1 MANKGYGAPAN
12 RVRKPRPITIAGRK
26 RTTPNKERRSLID
39 KVRKPRPVT
48 LNRRKASH
56 WQLWLMMIPAIV
68 YMLLFVYKP
77 MGGIVIAFQDFRLK
91 RGIKGSEGVWFDNF
105 TRLFRSYWFPIILKN
120 TLTLSLLSLVLS
132 FPAPILLALAANE
145 IRSERRKRTF
155 QTVSYAPHFI
165 STVVGCGMISV
176 FLSPESG
183 IINFLLKALGGDAV
197 AFLAKPNAFKWVYV
211 LSGIWQTIGWSAII
225 YIAALSGVDKSLLE
239 AAEIDGANRLQRIRY
254 VNFPVLIPTI
264 VIMFILRC
272 GSILSVGYEKV
283 YLLQN
288 TANLS
293 ASEVISTYVYKVGL
307 VDKDFG
313 FSTAANLFNN
323 VINCIV
329 LILSNKISKKVSGS
343 SLF

>member
-1 MANKGYGAPAN
+1 MAKQLTEAPKKA
-12 RVRKPRPITIAGRK
+12 VKQAKPRQ
-26 RTTPNKERRSLID
+26 
-39 KVRKPRPVT
+39 VR
-48 LNRRKASH
+48 RRKDSH

-68 YMLLFVYKP
+68 FMLVFVYKP
-77 MGGIVIAFQDFRLK
+77 MSGVLIAFQDYSLK
-91 RGIKGSEGVWFDNF
+91 KGIWGSEWIGFDNF
-105 TRLFRSYWFPIILKN
+105 TRLFKSYWFPVILKN
-120 TLTLSLLSLVLS
+120 TLTISLLSLLLS
-132 FPAPILLALAANE
+132 FPAPIILALAANE
-145 IRSERRKRTF
+145 IRSEKRKRLF

-165 STVVGCGMISV
+165 STVVVCGMITV

-183 IINFLLKALGGDAV
+183 VINFLLKLVGVEPV
-197 AFLAKPNAFKWVYV
+197 AFLAKPKAFKWVYV
-211 LSGIWQTIGWSAII
+211 LSGIWQTVGWSAII
-225 YIAALSGVDKSLLE
+225 YIAALSGVDKNLLE
-239 AAEIDGANRLQRIRY
+239 AAEIDGANRIQRIRY

-307 VDKDFG
+307 EKADFG
-313 FSTAANLFNN
+313 FSTAVNLFNN

-329 LILSNKISKKVSGS
+329 LILSNKISRKVSGS

>member
-1 MANKGYGAPAN
+1 MAKQTMEATAKETKKARPA
-12 RVRKPRPITIAGRK
+12 RLKK
-26 RTTPNKERRSLID
+26 RRE
-39 KVRKPRPVT
+39 
-48 LNRRKASH
+48 SH
-56 WQLWLMMIPAIV
+56 WQLWLMVIPAV
-68 YMLLFVYKP
+68 TYLLLFVYKP
-77 MGGIVIAFQDFRLK
+77 MGGVLIAFQDYSLK
-91 RGIKGSEGVWFDNF
+91 KGIWGSDWVGFDNF
-105 TRLFRSYWFPIILKN
+105 TRLFKSYWFPVILKN
-120 TLTLSLLSLVLS
+120 TLTISLLSLALS
-132 FPAPILLALAANE
+132 FPAPIILALAANE
-145 IRSERRKRTF
+145 IRSEKRKRLF

-165 STVVGCGMISV
+165 STVVVCGMITV

-183 IINFLLKALGGDAV
+183 VINFLLQLIGVEPV

-225 YIAALSGVDKSLLE
+225 YIAALSGVDKNLLE
-239 AAEIDGANRLQRIRY
+239 AAQIDGANRLQRIRY

-272 GSILSVGYEKV
+272 GSILGVGYEKV

-307 VDKDFG
+307 EKADFG
-313 FSTAANLFNN
+313 FSTAVSLFNN
-323 VINCIV
+323 VVNCIV
-329 LILSNKISKKVSGS
+329 LLLSNKLSKKFSGS

>member
-1 MANKGYGAPAN
+1 MAKQIAKKPAKKVN
-12 RVRKPRPITIAGRK
+12 NTQPRRLGKRK
-26 RTTPNKERRSLID
+26 D
-39 KVRKPRPVT
+39 F
-48 LNRRKASH
+48 H
-56 WQLWLMMIPAIV
+56 WQLWLMMVPAIV
-68 YMLLFVYKP
+68 YMVLFVYKP
-77 MGGIVIAFQDFRLK
+77 MGGILIAFQDYSLK
-91 RGIKGSEGVWFDNF
+91 RGIWGSEWVGFENF
-105 TRLFRSYWFPIILKN
+105 NRLFRSYWFPIILKN
-120 TLTLSLLSLVLS
+120 TLTLSLLSLILS
-132 FPAPILLALAANE
+132 FPAPIILALAANE

-165 STVVGCGMISV
+165 STVVVCGMITV

-183 IINFLLKALGGDAV
+183 VINFLLKALGGDAV

-211 LSGIWQTIGWSAII
+211 ISGIWQTVGWSAII
-225 YIAALSGVDKSLLE
+225 YIAALSGVDKNLLE
-239 AAEIDGANRLQRIRY
+239 AAEIDGANRIQRIRY
-254 VNFPVLIPTI
+254 VNLPVLVPTI

-288 TANLS
+288 SANLS

-307 VDKDFG
+307 EKADFG
-313 FSTAANLFNN
+313 FSTAVNLFNN

>member
-1 MANKGYGAPAN
+1 MAKQLTEAPKKA
-12 RVRKPRPITIAGRK
+12 VKQAKPRQ
-26 RTTPNKERRSLID
+26 
-39 KVRKPRPVT
+39 VR
-48 LNRRKASH
+48 RRKDSH

-68 YMLLFVYKP
+68 FMLVFVYKP
-77 MGGIVIAFQDFRLK
+77 MSGVLIAFQDYSLK
-91 RGIKGSEGVWFDNF
+91 KGIWGSDWIGFDNF
-105 TRLFRSYWFPIILKN
+105 TRLFKSYWFPVILKN
-120 TLTLSLLSLVLS
+120 TLTISLLSLLLS
-132 FPAPILLALAANE
+132 FPAPIILALAANE
-145 IRSERRKRTF
+145 IRSEKRKRLF

-165 STVVGCGMISV
+165 STVVVCGMITV

-183 IINFLLKALGGDAV
+183 VINFLLELVGVEPV
-197 AFLAKPNAFKWVYV
+197 AFLAKPKAFKWVYV
-211 LSGIWQTIGWSAII
+211 LSGIWQTVGWSAII
-225 YIAALSGVDKSLLE
+225 YIAALSGVDKNLLE
-239 AAEIDGANRLQRIRY
+239 AAEIDGANRIQRIRY

-307 VDKDFG
+307 EKADFG
-313 FSTAANLFNN
+313 FSTAVNLFNN

-329 LILSNKISKKVSGS
+329 LILSNKISRKVSGS

>member
-1 MANKGYGAPAN
+1 MLVHMQIAQEAVSMAKQKMDAPVKKN
-12 RVRKPRPITIAGRK
+12 GNVRPQRLT
-26 RTTPNKERRSLID
+26 
-39 KVRKPRPVT
+39 
-48 LNRRKASH
+48 RRKDIH
-56 WQLWLMMIPAIV
+56 WQLWLMMVPAIV

-77 MGGIVIAFQDFRLK
+77 MGGVLIAFQDYSLK
-91 RGIKGSEGVWFDNF
+91 KGIWGSEWVGFDNF
-105 TRLFRSYWFPIILKN
+105 TRLFKSYWFPIILKN
-120 TLTLSLLSLVLS
+120 TLTISLLSLILS
-132 FPAPILLALAANE
+132 FPAPIILALAANE
-145 IRSERRKRTF
+145 IRSEKRKRLF

-165 STVVGCGMISV
+165 STVVVCGMITV

-183 IINFLLKALGGDAV
+183 VINFLLKAIGGEAY

-211 LSGIWQTIGWSAII
+211 ISGIWQTIGWSAII
-225 YIAALSGVDKSLLE
+225 YIAALSGVDKNLLE
-239 AAEIDGANRLQRIRY
+239 AAEIDGANRIQRIRY
-254 VNFPVLIPTI
+254 VNLPVLVPTI

-293 ASEVISTYVYKVGL
+293 ASEVISTYVYKMGL
-307 VDKDFG
+307 EKADFG
-313 FSTAANLFNN
+313 FSTAVNLFNN

>member
-1 MANKGYGAPAN
+1 MAKQTTEMTEKNAKKL
-12 RVRKPRPITIAGRK
+12 RSVQRKTHK
-26 RTTPNKERRSLID
+26 KSY
-39 KVRKPRPVT
+39 
-48 LNRRKASH
+48 

-68 YMLLFVYKP
+68 YMILFVYKP
-77 MGGIVIAFQDFRLK
+77 MGGVLIAFQDFSLK
-91 RGIKGSEGVWFDNF
+91 RGIWGSDWVGFDNF
-105 TRLFRSYWFPIILKN
+105 TRLFKSYWFPVILKN
-120 TLTLSLLSLVLS
+120 TLTISGLALLLS
-132 FPAPILLALAANE
+132 FPAPIILALAANE
-145 IRSERRKRTF
+145 IRSEKRKRLF

-165 STVVGCGMISV
+165 STVVVCGMITV

-183 IINFLLKALGGDAV
+183 VINFLLKLVGV
-197 AFLAKPNAFKWVYV
+197 EPIAFLAKPKAFKWVYV

-225 YIAALSGVDKSLLE
+225 YIAALSGVDKNLLE
-239 AAEIDGANRLQRIRY
+239 AAEIDGANRIQRIRY

-272 GSILSVGYEKV
+272 GSILGVGYEKV

-307 VDKDFG
+307 EKADFG
-313 FSTAANLFNN
+313 FSTAVNLFNN

>member
-1 MANKGYGAPAN
+1 MAKQLTEATVKNAKNP
-12 RVRKPRPITIAGRK
+12 RLKTPRKPK
-26 RTTPNKERRSLID
+26 QF
-39 KVRKPRPVT
+39 
-48 LNRRKASH
+48 H

-68 YMLLFVYKP
+68 YMILFVYKP
-77 MGGIVIAFQDFRLK
+77 MGGVLIAFQDYSLK
-91 RGIKGSEGVWFDNF
+91 RGIWGSEWVGFENF
-105 TRLFRSYWFPIILKN
+105 NRLFKSYWFPIILKN
-120 TLTLSLLSLVLS
+120 TLTLSLLSLLLS
-132 FPAPILLALAANE
+132 FPAPIILALAANE

-165 STVVGCGMISV
+165 STVVVCGMITV

-183 IINFLLKALGGDAV
+183 VINFLLQAVGIDPV

-211 LSGIWQTIGWSAII
+211 LSGIWQTVGWSAII
-225 YIAALSGVDKSLLE
+225 YIAALSGVDKNLLE
-239 AAEIDGANRLQRIRY
+239 AAEIDGANRIQRIRY
-254 VNFPVLIPTI
+254 VNLPVLVPTI

-307 VDKDFG
+307 EKADFG
-313 FSTAANLFNN
+313 FSTAVNLFNN

>member
-1 MANKGYGAPAN
+1 MAKQIAQAPAE
-12 RVRKPRPITIAGRK
+12 KMK
-26 RTTPNKERRSLID
+26 KTTPKRLG
-39 KVRKPRPVT
+39 KRKDI
-48 LNRRKASH
+48 H
-56 WQLWLMMIPAIV
+56 WQLWLMMVPAIV
-68 YMLLFVYKP
+68 YMVLFVYKP
-77 MGGIVIAFQDFRLK
+77 MGGVLIAFQDYSLK
-91 RGIKGSEGVWFDNF
+91 RGIWGSEWVGFENF
-105 TRLFRSYWFPIILKN
+105 NRLFKSYWFPIILKN
-120 TLTLSLLSLVLS
+120 TLTLSLLSLILS
-132 FPAPILLALAANE
+132 FPAPIILALAANE

-165 STVVGCGMISV
+165 STVVVCGMITV

-183 IINFLLKALGGDAV
+183 VINFLLQAIGIDPV

-211 LSGIWQTIGWSAII
+211 LSGIWQTVGWSAII
-225 YIAALSGVDKSLLE
+225 YIAALSGVDKNLLE
-239 AAEIDGANRLQRIRY
+239 AAEIDGANRIQRIRY
-254 VNFPVLIPTI
+254 VNLPVLVPTI

-307 VDKDFG
+307 EKADFG
-313 FSTAANLFNN
+313 FSTAVNLFNN

-329 LILSNKISKKVSGS
+329 LILSNKLSKKVSGS

>member
-1 MANKGYGAPAN
+1 MAIQIKHAPA
-12 RVRKPRPITIAGRK
+12 K
-26 RTTPNKERRSLID
+26 RTVQARPRRLGSRKE
-39 KVRKPRPVT
+39 
-48 LNRRKASH
+48 SH

-77 MGGIVIAFQDFRLK
+77 MGGIVIAFQDYSLK
-91 RGIKGSEGVWFDNF
+91 RGIWGSRWIGFENF
-105 TRLFRSYWFPIILKN
+105 TRLFNSYWFPIILKN
-120 TLTLSLLSLVLS
+120 TLTLSLLSLLLS
-132 FPAPILLALAANE
+132 FPAPIILALAANE

-165 STVVGCGMISV
+165 STVVVCGMITV

-183 IINFLLKALGGDAV
+183 VINFLLKAIGGEAV
-197 AFLAKPNAFKWVYV
+197 AFLAKPSAFKWVYV

-225 YIAALSGVDKSLLE
+225 YIAALSGVDKNLLE
-239 AAEIDGANRLQRIRY
+239 AAEIDGANRIQRILY
-254 VNFPVLIPTI
+254 VNLPVLIPTI

-293 ASEVISTYVYKVGL
+293 ASEVISTYVYKMGL
-307 VDKDFG
+307 EKADFG
-313 FSTAANLFNN
+313 FSTAASLFNN

>member
-1 MANKGYGAPAN
+1 MARQIMKTRPPRLNN
-12 RVRKPRPITIAGRK
+12 RKD
-26 RTTPNKERRSLID
+26 N
-39 KVRKPRPVT
+39 
-48 LNRRKASH
+48 H
-56 WQLWLMMIPAIV
+56 WQLWLMMLPAIV

-77 MGGIVIAFQDFRLK
+77 MSGILIAFQKYSLK
-91 RGIKGSEGVWFDNF
+91 KGIWGSKWIGFDNF
-105 TRLFRSYWFPIILKN
+105 TRLFKSYWFPIILKN
-120 TLTLSLLSLVLS
+120 TLTLSLLSLILS
-132 FPAPILLALAANE
+132 FPAPIILALAANE
-145 IRSERRKRTF
+145 IRSERRKRLF

-165 STVVGCGMISV
+165 STVVVCGMITV

-183 IINFLLKALGGDAV
+183 VINFLLKTVGIDPI
-197 AFLAKPNAFKWVYV
+197 AFLAKPKMFKWVYV
-211 LSGIWQTIGWSAII
+211 LSGIWQTVGWSAII
-225 YIAALSGVDKSLLE
+225 YIAALSGVDKNLLE
-239 AAEIDGANRLQRIRY
+239 AAEIDGANRIQRILY
-254 VNFPVLIPTI
+254 VNLPVLVPTI

-307 VDKDFG
+307 EKADFG
-313 FSTAANLFNN
+313 FSTAVNLFNN

-329 LILSNKISKKVSGS
+329 LILSNKLSKKVSGS

>member
-1 MANKGYGAPAN
+1 MAKQIAEVPGKKAAKLPVA
-12 RVRKPRPITIAGRK
+12 RKKRK
-26 RTTPNKERRSLID
+26 E
-39 KVRKPRPVT
+39 
-48 LNRRKASH
+48 SH
-56 WQLWLMMIPAIV
+56 WQLWLMMVPALV

-77 MGGIVIAFQDFRLK
+77 MGGILIAFQDFSLK
-91 RGIKGSEGVWFDNF
+91 RGLWGSEWIGFENF
-105 TRLFRSYWFPIILKN
+105 VRLFRSYWFPIILKN
-120 TLTLSLLSLVLS
+120 TLTISLLSLLLS
-132 FPAPILLALAANE
+132 FPAPIILALAANE
-145 IRSERRKRTF
+145 IRSEKRKRLF

-165 STVVGCGMISV
+165 STVVVCGMITV

-183 IINFLLKALGGDAV
+183 IFNIILKLFGAEPIS
-197 AFLAKPNAFKWVYV
+197 FLAKPSAFKWIYV
-211 LSGIWQTIGWSAII
+211 LSGIWQTVGWSAII

-239 AAEIDGANRLQRIRY
+239 AAEIDGANRIQRIRY

-307 VDKDFG
+307 EKADFG
-313 FSTAANLFNN
+313 FSTAVNLFNN

>member
-1 MANKGYGAPAN
+1 MAKQIAQVPAEKIKKAN
-12 RVRKPRPITIAGRK
+12 PKRLGKRKDI
-26 RTTPNKERRSLID
+26 
-39 KVRKPRPVT
+39 
-48 LNRRKASH
+48 H

-77 MGGIVIAFQDFRLK
+77 MGGVLIAFQDYSLK
-91 RGIKGSEGVWFDNF
+91 RGIWGSEWVGFENF
-105 TRLFRSYWFPIILKN
+105 NRLFKSYWFPIILKN
-120 TLTLSLLSLVLS
+120 TLTLSLLSLLLS
-132 FPAPILLALAANE
+132 FPAPIILALAANE

-165 STVVGCGMISV
+165 STVVVCGMITV

-183 IINFLLKALGGDAV
+183 VINFLLQAVGIEPV

-211 LSGIWQTIGWSAII
+211 LSGIWQTVGWSAII
-225 YIAALSGVDKSLLE
+225 YIAALSGVDKNLLE
-239 AAEIDGANRLQRIRY
+239 AAEIDGANRIQRIRY
-254 VNFPVLIPTI
+254 VNLPVMVPTI

-307 VDKDFG
+307 EKSDFG
-313 FSTAANLFNN
+313 FSTAVNLFNS
-323 VINCIV
+323 VINLAFL
-329 LILSNKISKKVSGS
+329 LITNKISSKVNET
-343 SLF
+343 SLW

>member
-1 MANKGYGAPAN
+1 MAKQIAQAPAE
-12 RVRKPRPITIAGRK
+12 KMK
-26 RTTPNKERRSLID
+26 KTTPKRLG
-39 KVRKPRPVT
+39 KRKDI
-48 LNRRKASH
+48 H
-56 WQLWLMMIPAIV
+56 WQLWLMMVPAIV
-68 YMLLFVYKP
+68 YMVLFVYKP
-77 MGGIVIAFQDFRLK
+77 MGGVLIAFQDYSLK
-91 RGIKGSEGVWFDNF
+91 RGVWGSEWVGFENF
-105 TRLFRSYWFPIILKN
+105 NRLFKSYWFPIILKN
-120 TLTLSLLSLVLS
+120 TLTLSLLSLLLS
-132 FPAPILLALAANE
+132 FPAPIILALAANE

-165 STVVGCGMISV
+165 STVVVCGMITV

-183 IINFLLKALGGDAV
+183 VINFLLQAIGIDPV

-211 LSGIWQTIGWSAII
+211 LSGIWQTVGWSAII
-225 YIAALSGVDKSLLE
+225 YIAALSGVDKNLLE
-239 AAEIDGANRLQRIRY
+239 AAEIDGANRIQRIRY

-272 GSILSVGYEKV
+272 GSILGVGYEKV

-307 VDKDFG
+307 EKADFG
-313 FSTAANLFNN
+313 FSTAVNLFNN

>member
-1 MANKGYGAPAN
+1 MAKQIAQAPAE
-12 RVRKPRPITIAGRK
+12 KMK
-26 RTTPNKERRSLID
+26 KTTPKRLG
-39 KVRKPRPVT
+39 KRKDI
-48 LNRRKASH
+48 H
-56 WQLWLMMIPAIV
+56 WQLWLMMVPAIV

-77 MGGIVIAFQDFRLK
+77 MGGVLIAFQDYSLK
-91 RGIKGSEGVWFDNF
+91 RGIWGSEWVGFENF
-105 TRLFRSYWFPIILKN
+105 NRLFKSYWFPIILKN
-120 TLTLSLLSLVLS
+120 TLTLSLLSLILS
-132 FPAPILLALAANE
+132 FPAPIILALAANE

-165 STVVGCGMISV
+165 STVVVCGMITV

-183 IINFLLKALGGDAV
+183 VINFLLQVVGIEPV

-225 YIAALSGVDKSLLE
+225 YIAALSGVDKNLLE
-239 AAEIDGANRLQRIRY
+239 AAEIDGANRIQRIRY
-254 VNFPVLIPTI
+254 VNLPVLVPTI

-307 VDKDFG
+307 EKADFG
-313 FSTAANLFNN
+313 FSTAVNLFNN

-329 LILSNKISKKVSGS
+329 LILSNKLSKKVSGS

>member
-1 MANKGYGAPAN
+1 MAKQIVQTPAGKGKKS
-12 RVRKPRPITIAGRK
+12 RRIQ
-26 RTTPNKERRSLID
+26 RT
-39 KVRKPRPVT
+39 
-48 LNRRKASH
+48 NRRGSH
-56 WQLWLMMIPAIV
+56 WQLWLMMVPAIV
-68 YMLLFVYKP
+68 YMLVFVYKP
-77 MGGIVIAFQDFRLK
+77 MGGVLIAFQDFSLK
-91 RGIKGSEGVWFDNF
+91 KGIWGSEWVGFDNF

-120 TLTLSLLSLVLS
+120 TLTISVLSLLLS
-132 FPAPILLALAANE
+132 FPAPIILALAANE
-145 IRSERRKRTF
+145 IRSERRKRVF

-165 STVVGCGMISV
+165 STVVVCGMITV

-183 IINFLLKALGGDAV
+183 IINFLLGLVGV
-197 AFLAKPNAFKWVYV
+197 EPISFLAKPSAFKWVYV
-211 LSGIWQTIGWSAII
+211 LSGIWQTVGWSAII
-225 YIAALSGVDKSLLE
+225 YIAALSGVDKNLLE
-239 AAEIDGANRLQRIRY
+239 AAEIDGANRIQRIRY

-272 GSILSVGYEKV
+272 GSILGVGYEKV

-288 TANLS
+288 SANLS

-307 VDKDFG
+307 EDADFG
-313 FSTAANLFNN
+313 FSTAVNLFNN

>member
-1 MANKGYGAPAN
+1 MAKQIAQAPAE
-12 RVRKPRPITIAGRK
+12 KMK
-26 RTTPNKERRSLID
+26 KTTPKRLG
-39 KVRKPRPVT
+39 KRKDI
-48 LNRRKASH
+48 H
-56 WQLWLMMIPAIV
+56 WQLWLMMVPAIV
-68 YMLLFVYKP
+68 YMVLFVYKP
-77 MGGIVIAFQDFRLK
+77 MGGVLIAFQDYSLK
-91 RGIKGSEGVWFDNF
+91 RGIWGSEWVGFENF
-105 TRLFRSYWFPIILKN
+105 NRLFKSYWFPIILKN
-120 TLTLSLLSLVLS
+120 TLTLSLLSLLLS
-132 FPAPILLALAANE
+132 FPAPIILALAANE

-165 STVVGCGMISV
+165 STVVVCGMITV

-183 IINFLLKALGGDAV
+183 VINFLLQAV
-197 AFLAKPNAFKWVYV
+197 GIDPVEFLAKPNAFKWVYV
-211 LSGIWQTIGWSAII
+211 LSGIWQTVGWSAII
-225 YIAALSGVDKSLLE
+225 YIAALSGVDKNLLE
-239 AAEIDGANRLQRIRY
+239 AAEIDGANRIQRIRY
-254 VNFPVLIPTI
+254 VNLPVLVPTI

-307 VDKDFG
+307 EKADFG
-313 FSTAANLFNN
+313 FSTAVNLFNN

-329 LILSNKISKKVSGS
+329 LILSNKLSKKVSGS

>member
-1 MANKGYGAPAN
+1 MLVHMQIAQEAVSMAKQKMDAPVKKN
-12 RVRKPRPITIAGRK
+12 GNVRPQRLT
-26 RTTPNKERRSLID
+26 
-39 KVRKPRPVT
+39 
-48 LNRRKASH
+48 RRKDIH
-56 WQLWLMMIPAIV
+56 WQLWLMMLPAIV

-77 MGGIVIAFQDFRLK
+77 MGGVLIAFQDYSLK
-91 RGIKGSEGVWFDNF
+91 KGIWGSEWVGFDNF
-105 TRLFRSYWFPIILKN
+105 TRLFKSYWFPIILKN
-120 TLTLSLLSLVLS
+120 TLTISLLSLILS
-132 FPAPILLALAANE
+132 FPAPIILALAANE
-145 IRSERRKRTF
+145 IRSEKRKRLF

-165 STVVGCGMISV
+165 STVVVCGMITV

-183 IINFLLKALGGDAV
+183 VINFLLKAIGGEAY

-211 LSGIWQTIGWSAII
+211 ISGIWQTVGWSAII
-225 YIAALSGVDKSLLE
+225 YIAALSGVDKNLLE
-239 AAEIDGANRLQRIRY
+239 AAEIDGANRIQRIRY
-254 VNFPVLIPTI
+254 VNLPVLVPTI

-293 ASEVISTYVYKVGL
+293 ASEVISTYVYKMGL
-307 VDKDFG
+307 EKADFG
-313 FSTAANLFNN
+313 FSTAVNLFNN

>member
-1 MANKGYGAPAN
+1 MAKQLKEAPA
-12 RVRKPRPITIAGRK
+12 KEAK
-26 RTTPNKERRSLID
+26 RS
-39 KVRKPRPVT
+39 RPVRLT
-48 LNRRKASH
+48 RRKESH

-77 MGGIVIAFQDFRLK
+77 MGGVLIAFQDYSLK
-91 RGIKGSEGVWFDNF
+91 RGIWGSEWVGFDNF
-105 TRLFRSYWFPIILKN
+105 TRLFKSYWFPIILKN
-120 TLTLSLLSLVLS
+120 TLTISLLSLILS
-132 FPAPILLALAANE
+132 FPAPIILALAANE

-165 STVVGCGMISV
+165 STVVVCGMITV

-183 IINFLLKALGGDAV
+183 VINFLLQAVGIDPV
-197 AFLAKPNAFKWVYV
+197 AFLAKPDMFKWVYV

-225 YIAALSGVDKSLLE
+225 YIAALSGVDKNLLE
-239 AAEIDGANRLQRIRY
+239 AAEIDGANRIQRIRY

-307 VDKDFG
+307 EKADFG
-313 FSTAANLFNN
+313 FSTAVNLFNN

>member
-1 MANKGYGAPAN
+1 MAKQKMDAPVKKN
-12 RVRKPRPITIAGRK
+12 GNVRPQRLT
-26 RTTPNKERRSLID
+26 
-39 KVRKPRPVT
+39 
-48 LNRRKASH
+48 RRKDIH
-56 WQLWLMMIPAIV
+56 WQLWLMMVPAIV

-77 MGGIVIAFQDFRLK
+77 MGGVLIAFQDYSLK
-91 RGIKGSEGVWFDNF
+91 KGIWGSEWVGFDNF
-105 TRLFRSYWFPIILKN
+105 TRLFKSYWFPIILKN
-120 TLTLSLLSLVLS
+120 TLTISLLSLILS
-132 FPAPILLALAANE
+132 FPAPIILALAANE
-145 IRSERRKRTF
+145 IRSEKRKRLF

-165 STVVGCGMISV
+165 STVVVCGMITV

-183 IINFLLKALGGDAV
+183 VINFLLKAIGGEAY

-211 LSGIWQTIGWSAII
+211 ISGIWQTVGWSAII
-225 YIAALSGVDKSLLE
+225 YIAALSGVDKNLLE
-239 AAEIDGANRLQRIRY
+239 AAEIDGANRIQRIRY
-254 VNFPVLIPTI
+254 VNLPVLVPTI

-293 ASEVISTYVYKVGL
+293 ASEVISTYVYKMGL
-307 VDKDFG
+307 EKADFG
-313 FSTAANLFNN
+313 FSTAVNLFNN

>member
-1 MANKGYGAPAN
+1 MAKQIAQAPAE
-12 RVRKPRPITIAGRK
+12 KMK
-26 RTTPNKERRSLID
+26 KTTPKRLG
-39 KVRKPRPVT
+39 KRKDI
-48 LNRRKASH
+48 H
-56 WQLWLMMIPAIV
+56 WQLWLMMVPAIV
-68 YMLLFVYKP
+68 YMVLFVYKP
-77 MGGIVIAFQDFRLK
+77 MGGVLIAFQDYSLK
-91 RGIKGSEGVWFDNF
+91 RGIWGSEWVGFENF
-105 TRLFRSYWFPIILKN
+105 HRLFKSYWFPIILKN
-120 TLTLSLLSLVLS
+120 TLTLSLLSLILS
-132 FPAPILLALAANE
+132 FPAPIILALAANE

-165 STVVGCGMISV
+165 STVVVCGMITV

-183 IINFLLKALGGDAV
+183 VINFLLQAIGIDPV

-211 LSGIWQTIGWSAII
+211 LSGIWQTVGWSAII
-225 YIAALSGVDKSLLE
+225 YIAALSGVDKNLLE
-239 AAEIDGANRLQRIRY
+239 AAEIDGANRIQRIRY
-254 VNFPVLIPTI
+254 VNLPVLVPTI

-307 VDKDFG
+307 EKADFG
-313 FSTAANLFNN
+313 FSTAVNLFNN

-329 LILSNKISKKVSGS
+329 LILSNKLSKKVSGS